1 MIFQWQKQLSSS
13 MSLDSRS
20 VKLFLSHGAEGAR
33 KAQLQCHSCWL
44 ECQFEHGQNISCL
57 LYNYIY
63 IIIKYKPSKVS
74 KCHVYAGIYWSKPGS
89 INTPQ
94 KQDENRGFGPGQAGG
109 RTPGKLGGNVPVK
122 LAKMRGEKEQQ
133 TSRNVASKG
142 TTWHHHKLFI
152 IICFQV
158 GMRPALL
165 QDTRCIPGFHY
176 RS

>member
-1 MIFQWQKQLSSS
+1 MKRKRKRKSKRKRKGKGIVIIRIRMLRVIMIMIF
-13 MSLDSRS
+13 
-20 VKLFLSHGAEGAR
+20 
-33 KAQLQCHSCWL
+33 
-44 ECQFEHGQNISCL
+44 
-57 LYNYIY
+57 
-63 IIIKYKPSKVS
+63 IIIIIIY
-74 KCHVYAGIYWSKPGS
+74 IYWSKPGS

-122 LAKMRGEKEQQ
+122 LAKMRGKKEQQ

-158 GMRPALL
+158 GMCPALL

>member
-1 MIFQWQKQLSSS
+1 MILYDF
-13 MSLDSRS
+13 DP
-20 VKLFLSHGAEGAR
+20 
-33 KAQLQCHSCWL
+33 
-44 ECQFEHGQNISCL
+44 NIQSDCV
-57 LYNYIY
+57 YIY
-63 IIIKYKPSKVS
+63 
-74 KCHVYAGIYWSKPGS
+74 IYWSKPGS

-94 KQDENRGFGPGQAGG
+94 KQYENRGFGPGQAGG

-122 LAKMRGEKEQQ
+122 LAKMRGKKEQQ

>member
-1 MIFQWQKQLSSS
+1 MC
-13 MSLDSRS
+13 
-20 VKLFLSHGAEGAR
+20 V
-33 KAQLQCHSCWL
+33 CVYT
-44 ECQFEHGQNISCL
+44 NI
-57 LYNYIY
+57 Y
-63 IIIKYKPSKVS
+63 
-74 KCHVYAGIYWSKPGS
+74 IYWSKPGS

-94 KQDENRGFGPGQAGG
+94 KQDENRGFGPGPAGG

-122 LAKMRGEKEQQ
+122 LAKMRGKKEQQ
-133 TSRNVASKG
+133 ASRNVASKG
-142 TTWHHHKLFI
+142 TTWHQHKLFV